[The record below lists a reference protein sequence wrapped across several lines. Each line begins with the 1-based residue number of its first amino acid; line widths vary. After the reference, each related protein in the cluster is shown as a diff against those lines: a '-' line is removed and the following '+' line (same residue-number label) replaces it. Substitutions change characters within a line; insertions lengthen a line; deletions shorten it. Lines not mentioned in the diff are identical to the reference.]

1 MSTNILQH
9 VKQLLHNRDVFSFFH
24 NKTGNLN
31 YLDNTTQKPEVFVSP
46 NSTIVSAPTLDSFQA
61 LMEKGNFTT
70 LQLAKVGIRMFF
82 SYSVSKYAVL
92 CFSTAIIL
100 NRLTVMSSLRSNST
114 NIRLPLW
121 SKTLL
126 HLVATLSLVKA
137 LLQILSQFGLMH
149 ELHVS
154 DTDFYA
160 LSVYLFVAL
169 SDCIE
174 VFISSTTNVP
184 SLICS
189 DFSIWGLSL
198 NLYIISKMPAGQ
210 QHIGDNVELLGAVFH
225 RLVIHLV
232 ELFHIRA
239 YRLCG
244 EVILSAGFFT
254 AFVTRTYLNGLDF
267 INICLIHNYFPG
279 FFYISTI
286 LLASIG
292 IFLKALF
299 TGNPFRSLYS
309 RYKNLEKWWRSNNY
323 NGEEEFNEIALSLC
337 LLLTSN
343 DYKIFKKSDNV
354 KSVDEVAAFSN
365 SYVVSGHLN
374 QLQSTPE
381 DLLSR
386 KEMTTDSQLPG
397 FARTYLGLFELVR
410 TVILT
415 YSRLLKNLLWS
426 KNFESSIDKKP
437 RVGKR
442 KKRDLNKYVTEK
454 NYKKFLY
461 KPDVK
466 ELNIESDLRSL
477 ELLLPE
483 DDSSKDYFP
492 PRKIDES
499 VSDEEFDSD
508 MESQLIIDEEKELT
522 HLSSNAVDSDDLE
535 EIAWNISMWSILNYE
550 MDVHNKVNG
559 PLTRS
564 QYGKRN
570 PQGVLVDVVIERLLH
585 HTNSRYMYKRLNMK
599 DDDKLEFKFDFAFDS
614 CDEVEEMD
622 LSCLICKV
630 NKRNIVTWPCR
641 CLALCDDCRISLGYK
656 GFATC
661 VSCDSEVKGYSKL
674 NIV

>member
-46 NSTIVSAPTLDSFQA
+46 NSTIVSAPTLDSFQE

-154 DTDFYA
+154 DADFYA

-174 VFISSTTNVP
+174 IFISSTTNVP

-299 TGNPFRSLYS
+299 TSNPFRSLYS

-410 TVILT
+410 TIILT
-415 YSRLLKNLLWS
+415 YSRLLKNHLWS

>member
-1 MSTNILQH
+1 MW
-9 VKQLLHNRDVFSFFH
+9 R
-24 NKTGNLN
+24 
-31 YLDNTTQKPEVFVSP
+31 
-46 NSTIVSAPTLDSFQA
+46 
-61 LMEKGNFTT
+61 
-70 LQLAKVGIRMFF
+70 
-82 SYSVSKYAVL
+82 SYIKRV
-92 CFSTAIIL
+92 
-100 NRLTVMSSLRSNST
+100 
-114 NIRLPLW
+114 
-121 SKTLL
+121 
-126 HLVATLSLVKA
+126 
-137 LLQILSQFGLMH
+137 
-149 ELHVS
+149 
-154 DTDFYA
+154 
-160 LSVYLFVAL
+160 
-169 SDCIE
+169 
-174 VFISSTTNVP
+174 
-184 SLICS
+184 
-189 DFSIWGLSL
+189 
-198 NLYIISKMPAGQ
+198 
-210 QHIGDNVELLGAVFH
+210 
-225 RLVIHLV
+225 
-232 ELFHIRA
+232 
-239 YRLCG
+239 
-244 EVILSAGFFT
+244 FFT

-299 TGNPFRSLYS
+299 TSNPFRSLYS

-410 TVILT
+410 TIILT